1 MNQRLVEILRRASE
15 LGMTQTDLCR
25 RAEIQNSVLTRWKQ
39 GRDPRLSTGEAL
51 EEALDATQEV

>member
-15 LGMTQTDLCR
+15 LGMTQTDLR

-39 GRDPRLSTGEAL
+39 GRDPRLSTVEAL